1 MKNIVI
7 WTLLLGCTAYVAS
20 QAYQEYAPPDF
31 KIKAASLR
39 TATWAEQAAKPQFIC
54 GKQIVNLPNDGGR
67 YYTTVFT
74 PAKAESKA
82 TGWFRSNA
90 TLVDLRKRT
99 HYNEVSAS
107 DPLYGR
113 YKRYHGNTGKTVVLV
128 QDPNGREIYCS
139 ARKGLPSSSNALASA
154 IQGDITAKCIFR
166 RWRDRN
172 QPEPEPT
179 PEPDDEIQEDDDE
192 VIEQAE
198 ESNDFP
204 FLLAALGLAVGLA
217 FGVGT
222 SYYEQYYKPEA

>member
-31 KIKAASLR
+31 KIR
-39 TATWAEQAAKPQFIC
+39 TETLAQQVRKPQIIC
-54 GKQIVNLPNDGGR
+54 GKQIVNLPNDGHK

-74 PAKAESKA
+74 PASTQSKVV
-82 TGWFRSNA
+82 GWFKSNS
-90 TLVDLRKRT
+90 TLVDLKRRT

-107 DPLYGR
+107 DPMYAR
-113 YKRYHGNTGKTVVLV
+113 YKRYHGNSGKTVVLL

-139 ARKGLPSSSNALASA
+139 ARKGLPSTANGLASA
-154 IQGDITAKCIFR
+154 IQGDITANCIFR
-166 RWRDRN
+166 RWRDRA
-172 QPEPEPT
+172 QPQPEPT
-179 PEPDDEIQEDDDE
+179 PEPDDEEVSPDDDE
-192 VIEQAE
+192 VVEPAE

-204 FLLAALGLAVGLA
+204 FLLAALGLAIGLA